1 MAFDTTIL
9 KVQLDEGIS
18 HLTYYKTAVNCA
30 AEELVRMVS
39 DAIPNHFNREMRV
52 AFAQEVFLQA
62 ATKVQEEL

>member
-1 MAFDTTIL
+1 MAFDTMIL
-9 KVQLDEGIS
+9 KVQFDDGVS
-18 HLTYYKTAVNCA
+18 HLTNYKIAVNYA

>member
-39 DAIPNHFNREMRV
+39 DASESF
-52 AFAQEVFLQA
+52 
-62 ATKVQEEL
+62 